1 MLSAFDATLH
11 TPLHTAASEG
21 SDQVA
26 RVLIGHKADVGMVTA
41 EGDNPLQLAARAG
54 HESTARVI
62 LR

>member
-1 MLSAFDATLH
+1 
-11 TPLHTAASEG
+11 
-21 SDQVA
+21 
-26 RVLIGHKADVGMVTA
+26 VTA